1 MENKNDSKKPKISHR
16 YIRRDSSKP
25 NIEIKSSVISRNQTH
40 ISKINNISNKKVVK
54 EPITKY
60 QSSSF
65 IIKTDYIKKNSSPI
79 SSNLSSRYIS
89 KPSININDN
98 SKSKQYINKRNQNKI
113 NQPRTP
119 LIRSSTIQQRNVV
132 TEVKDSRRK
141 IYTPQ
146 INESS
151 KDYIKVNHLTYY
163 MRCPYCK
170 HTLNQEPK
178 KEEKIINNNNH
189 TENKENVCINLNK
202 NYSKGEY
209 ECGVKK
215 YFKKEKRNHKSFY
228 VNEKGVII
236 FQQNNT
242 PTTSI
247 KIINHKPDLSKY
259 IKDSKVFGKKKNIGI
274 YEGPA
279 PETKVFVRP
288 III

>member
-1 MENKNDSKKPKISHR
+1 MENKNDSKKPKITHR

-25 NIEIKSSVISRNQTH
+25 NVEIKSSVISRNKTQ
-40 ISKINNISNKKVVK
+40 ISKVNNISDKKVIK
-54 EPITKY
+54 SPITKY
-60 QSSSF
+60 QSSSSL
-65 IIKTDYIKKNSSPI
+65 IKTDFTKKNSAPI

-98 SKSKQYINKRNQNKI
+98 SNSKQYINKRNQNKI

-119 LIRSSTIQQRNVV
+119 LIRSSTIQQRNVM
-132 TEVKDSRRK
+132 TEIKDSRRK

-146 INESS
+146 INETS

-163 MRCPYCK
+163 IRCPYCK

-178 KEEKIINNNNH
+178 KEEKIKDNYYH
-189 TENKENVCINLNK
+189 TENKENICINLNK

-209 ECGVKK
+209 EYGVKK
-215 YFKKEKRNHKSFY
+215 YVKKEKRNLKSFY
-228 VNEKGVII
+228 VNEKGVIV

-259 IKDSKVFGKKKNIGI
+259 INESKVFGKKKNIGI

-279 PETKVFVRP
+279 PETKVFIRP